1 MEIRLAQAQ
10 DIDAWMA
17 LVEQVRDVFPGL
29 ETAEAMEEHR
39 ATVLRFIK
47 NSSAV
52 CGAEADRMAGI
63 LLFSRE
69 SGQLCFL
76 AVDPS
81 YRRQH
86 IARKMVSL
94 MLTQIDEGKDITVTT
109 YREDDPNGQAAR
121 AFYKRLGF
129 SEGKLTEEF
138 GCPVQEFILKR
149 TAAGQI

>member
-17 LVEQVRDVFPGL
+17 LAEQVRDVFPGL

-47 NSSAV
+47 NASAV

-69 SGQLCFL
+69 SGQLCSWRWT
-76 AVDPS
+76 PP
-81 YRRQH
+81 
-86 IARKMVSL
+86 
-94 MLTQIDEGKDITVTT
+94 TEGSILPD
-109 YREDDPNGQAAR
+109 RW
-121 AFYKRLGF
+121 
-129 SEGKLTEEF
+129 
-138 GCPVQEFILKR
+138 CP
-149 TAAGQI
+149 

>member
-17 LVEQVRDVFPGL
+17 LAEQVRDVFPGL

-149 TAAGQI
+149 PAAGQI